1 MRRGFAVALLLALLG
16 PAGATARPAPA
27 PALAPI
33 PLIPLQESQGS
44 TVLDRSRARAD
55 FLPLVEQFVTQA
67 NLAYCGVASAVM
79 ALNSLAVPAPPTPG
93 YGPYRFWTQDNLFT
107 TAAAQASVTQ
117 ETVARRGMTLA
128 QLAGLL
134 AQPGVTVQRW
144 HGDQLSLPQ
153 LRGLLRQSLADP
165 SDRLVVNYHRSALG
179 QKGGGHI
186 SPLAAYD
193 ERSDRVLLLDVA
205 RYRYPSVWVPTPAL
219 WQAIRTVDSDSGLSR
234 GLVRLRWS
242 PEAALP
248 PPQATPRSVP

>member
-1 MRRGFAVALLLALLG
+1 MRGVLVAAALVALLG
-16 PAGATARPAPA
+16 PVPAAAQA
-27 PALAPI
+27 PMPPI
-33 PLIPLQESQGS
+33 PLNDAAGRRLLE
-44 TVLDRSRARAD
+44 RSRAQTD

-67 NLAYCGVASAVM
+67 NLAFCGVASAVM
-79 ALNSLAVPAPPTPG
+79 ALNSLAVPAPAAAG
-93 YGPYRFWTQDNLFT
+93 YGPYRFWTQDNLFG
-107 TAAAQASVTQ
+107 TAAAQATVAP

-165 SDRLVVNYHRSALG
+165 SDRLLVNYHRSAVG
-179 QKGGGHI
+179 QLGGGHI

-193 ERSDRVLLLDVA
+193 ERGDRVLLLDVA
-205 RYRYPSVWVPTPAL
+205 RYRYPSVWVSIPAL
-219 WQAIRTVDSDSGLSR
+219 WQGIRMVDGDSGLSR

-242 PEAALP
+242 AVAATP
-248 PPQATPRSVP
+248 PPGATLRSAP